1 MGVGEEGF
9 PYTLP
14 LEQPGYSDM
23 REGLVPPMRLHL
35 TSPCFGKDYESA
47 ARDILAP
54 RAYLDRPSAADVLK
68 AFSLPP
74 SHPASVASAAAAAA
88 AAAAAPLMTSPPPSY
103 HHHFAGV
110 GGAGA
115 GAGAVGGGGGSGGV
129 EVTALR
135 SEVGWLRARVAQLEA
150 AAAAAA
156 GGAR

>member
-1 MGVGEEGF
+1 MNCNCHGRGNGNGVGMGVGEEGF

-35 TSPCFGKDYESA
+35 TSPYFGKDYESA

-74 SHPASVASAAAAAA
+74 SHPASVASVGRVGCSLCPSVLSPERPPRSP
-88 AAAAAPLMTSPPPSY
+88 APT
-103 HHHFAGV
+103 
-110 GGAGA
+110 
-115 GAGAVGGGGGSGGV
+115 
-129 EVTALR
+129 
-135 SEVGWLRARVAQLEA
+135 
-150 AAAAAA
+150 
-156 GGAR
+156 